1 MRKVPAWL
9 DALAPRG
16 GPLVAAARS
25 FLEEHPGAPPT
36 PVGRGAE
43 GLRSL
48 AAALDAWAELEEEPT
63 SADDERFVEGAG
75 ALLACI
81 VLDHFPSG
89 AHAAKEGAHRVRIG
103 AHGFF
108 DPFRAI
114 ESALEG
120 PTARVVLARELAR
133 AEDEA
138 AARAGVGR
146 ALALLE
152 RRLVEARPELTIR
165 DAFDHHVVLS
175 DGVELDLSRILLAT
189 EGEDER
195 AVARAIDKLVS
206 MLPGGPSAPERD
218 LGEVRQALLPRL
230 VPRDFLDDS
239 PGMRDELALKPV
251 LGGALHAAL
260 ILGYEGRARYV
271 RQRELAHWSLAPGDA
286 LAIALENLAARSARA
301 RFARVDTAHGPL
313 VVARTGDGLDGARLL
328 LPTLHDVLAPE
339 LGSPFLA
346 AAPHRDALFAC
357 AIEPRELRDAL
368 AARVRD
374 DAARAPH
381 RISDRLFAIAAH
393 GIRPWLG

>member
-1 MRKVPAWL
+1 MIEPDHPKLSVTRQCELLGLPRSSFYYEPKAPSEDDQRMMRRIDELYLAYPFYGSRQMTRALRREGHAINRKRVQRLMRLMGLEAIYQRPNLSRPDAAHKIYPYLLRTLAVTRPNQVWATDITYVPIQGGFIYLCAVIDWFSRRVLAWELSNTL
-9 DALAPRG
+9 DATFC
-16 GPLVAAARS
+16 V
-25 FLEEHPGAPPT
+25 
-36 PVGRGAE
+36 
-43 GLRSL
+43 
-48 AAALDAWAELEEEPT
+48 
-63 SADDERFVEGAG
+63 
-75 ALLACI
+75 
-81 VLDHFPSG
+81 
-89 AHAAKEGAHRVRIG
+89 
-103 AHGFF
+103 
-108 DPFRAI
+108 
-114 ESALEG
+114 
-120 PTARVVLARELAR
+120 
-133 AEDEA
+133 
-138 AARAGVGR
+138 
-146 ALALLE
+146 
-152 RRLVEARPELTIR
+152 
-165 DAFDHHVVLS
+165 
-175 DGVELDLSRILLAT
+175 
-189 EGEDER
+189 R